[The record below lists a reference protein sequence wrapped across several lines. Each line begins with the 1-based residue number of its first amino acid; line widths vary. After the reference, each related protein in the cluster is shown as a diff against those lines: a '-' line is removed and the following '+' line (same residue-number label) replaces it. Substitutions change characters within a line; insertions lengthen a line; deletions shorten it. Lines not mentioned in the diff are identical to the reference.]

1 MRSGLLLVLALSAC
15 GPRAPAPEP
24 ISTGANIAAGQ
35 VLDLACEAFQG
46 ATLESLTQLYG
57 AANVVQAV
65 LPGAEGETYE
75 ASVLFP
81 NDPAR
86 RLEVEWRDAARTQ
99 ISEATIN
106 GEASDWRG
114 PNGLALGQGLA
125 EVEGANGRAF
135 QLYGFGWDYGG
146 TSADWSGG
154 DFAPRESCGIR
165 VRFSARGETGAV
177 MGDRVYAS
185 DLAGMQEADPRVHE
199 ITLTFEPPV

>member
-1 MRSGLLLVLALSAC
+1 MRHVLLVALALGAC
-15 GPRAPAPEP
+15 GPRAPEPEP

-35 VLDLACEAFQG
+35 VLDLACEVFQG

-65 LPGAEGETYE
+65 LPGAEGESYE

-86 RLEVEWRDAARTQ
+86 RLEVEWRDEARTQ

-114 PNGLALGQGLA
+114 PNGLALGQSLA
-125 EVEGANGRAF
+125 DVEGANGRPF

-146 TSADWSGG
+146 TSGDWSGG

-165 VRFSARGETGAV
+165 VRFSARGETAGAT
-177 MGDRVYAS
+177 GDRTFAS
-185 DLAGMQEADPRVHE
+185 DLAAMREADPRVHE